1 MKDEKLTSA
10 LLSRI
15 RKTRGQIEGVERM
28 ISADKYC
35 IDIINQI
42 HAARRA
48 LDAITLILIENHV
61 STCVKE
67 GLTQKGKSK
76 NLIEELTRTLNQYL
90 KK

>member
-1 MKDEKLTSA
+1 MKAEKLTSA

-15 RKTRGQIEGVERM
+15 QKIRGQIEGVERM

-42 HAARRA
+42 HASRRA
-48 LDAITLILIENHV
+48 LDAIALILIENHV

-76 NLIEELTRTLNQYL
+76 NLIEELTHTLNQYL